1 MVRDAPTIIADLC
14 QPHSAKK
21 RKYAI
26 PQFTKALRREDR
38 FQAIWEDV
46 GGASGLASLMA
57 EFSIR
62 DLRELCKRLGMTASA
77 QQVRSQRRAALSELV
92 EILYQRRGREDSRP
106 VDRFYQHIIPACNL
120 EVVQRFEQEQKIE
133 WTISEER
140 LLLAGHPQLSESK
153 LLQEAFSKDN
163 LLFAHYQSL
172 LRGNIHFTRRILTT
186 LLVKD
191 KVNCPPDL
199 LDEVAMPLLKALRK
213 SRYNNET
220 RSQHLDLVL
229 QCIRKHQDAL
239 SGQLVLTTKGGLVQY
254 IVDRW
259 SDAPKGNANRRQLEL
274 HLVQAIKLIPT
285 LSLPR
290 GNKFEHLHQA
300 ISVSEKLSHEE
311 RYEFFRLLLL
321 HLQGFAVDIES
332 DSEQDLSRLKQ
343 DSRSCWPSSL
353 FFCMNE
359 RKSLRLFEKLEKLFP
374 QRDFLS
380 VERETGTVL
389 HQSQGVLKYSPVGDF
404 HVAKALLI
412 RRSKTQHERSEWPS
426 HGIELVKERRVKAQQ
441 SREAVERAYWAISA
455 LNLCVSVGDLATLR
469 ETIVWSQRFIK
480 DSAVTARLFTSNVF
494 KLREMEE
501 LLGAMPDED
510 FNSPTAAIAFT
521 TSLVKKDI
529 ELANQVL
536 VEMVST
542 VAMAVGE
549 PGFQATS
556 WSWVIDLVRSTA
568 DRRTSKLDVFF
579 ENLSKCN
586 ELDREKCQR
595 DLLDIVWKPT
605 TDLLIQIGAIVHDPA
620 LKTTNDDSLHDTLVS
635 GSHKDSVNGIYLYRR
650 IANTPISPHLLA
662 ELTKSLI
669 DQTRERLG
677 SRGLR
682 AQMQNIV
689 FAINRLATS
698 DQPSLACP
706 FICDL
711 VLDNDGQETSSWHRH
726 LLSPRFLS
734 ILPARAAQE
743 LLCTMANVMS
753 ERMRA
758 QNQNTDKIER
768 TERVKDGDATE
779 GANPSETKQSGEPS
793 VHPIKVTTIK
803 MLAQLLQHKVFI
815 NSFASCEILI
825 LLLSE
830 ARHIDIRTTITNSL
844 FAILEDPASVSS
856 IRKQIL
862 DALDKYC
869 VPVAA
874 QLNERRGLA
883 ESDWADAS
891 EHGSGLPIIGEDTPL
906 LDLMIEKAHLAKLE
920 EADKSRLVQLVMR
933 AIEQSAAQNSRWLN
947 LFMTKNHFSLD
958 EQLPELPVHLA
969 PLTKAFIQ
977 LRPYAP
983 LSFFSMVE
991 AAAFNRID
999 PLPGVKRITQSIE
1012 EDRDLINSNAGKHWR
1027 AQFSSGRIEGNR
1039 YNAEFIPFHVA
1050 TLMQERPELS
1060 EAELTSLQSL
1070 VTTCAAKML
1079 KVNSPGQV
1087 VSLVRKLCEKRLK
1100 DRENWGCWTRNCLP
1114 CIKTI
1119 IQMTKDAQA
1128 RPRTKDDPLP
1138 WLPSVFQLNL
1148 YCLPFPLSDAT
1159 DAEVKNFVEEL
1170 YKMIRG
1176 LSERQNRPYHLD
1188 FENLKREINY
1198 WPSKQSFGCF
1208 ALKLNAV
1215 QVYDFKSPQPPSLA
1229 DFLSCDIISHLIM
1242 QADDSQDIDADGEI
1256 KLLVREWENCNDDTI
1271 RAMGINL
1278 KLRKYWM
1285 ND

>member
-1 MVRDAPTIIADLC
+1 MVRDAPAIIADLC

-77 QQVRSQRRAALSELV
+77 QQVQSQRRAALGELV
-92 EILYQRRGREDSRP
+92 EIIYQRRGREDSRP

-120 EVVQRFEQEQKIE
+120 EVVQRFEQEQKIK

-186 LLVKD
+186 LLSKD

-199 LDEVAMPLLKALRK
+199 LDEVVMPLLKTLRK
-213 SRYNNET
+213 SRYDNET

-239 SGQLVLTTKGGLVQY
+239 SSQFLLTKGGFVQY

-259 SDAPKGNANRRQLEL
+259 SDAPQGSANRRQLEL

-285 LSLPR
+285 LSWSR

-321 HLQGFAVDIES
+321 HLQGFTIDIES

-359 RKSLRLFEKLEKLFP
+359 RKSLQLFEKLERLFP

-389 HQSQGVLKYSPVGDF
+389 HQSQGMLKYSPVGDF

-426 HGIELVKERRVKAQQ
+426 YGIELVKERRVKAQQ

-455 LNLCVSVGDLATLR
+455 LNLCVSVGDLATLQ
-469 ETIVWSQRFIK
+469 ETIVWSRRFIK

-501 LLGAMPDED
+501 LLGAMPDGD
-510 FNSPTAAIAFT
+510 VNSPTAAIAFT
-521 TSLVKKDI
+521 TSLVKNDI

-579 ENLSKCN
+579 ENLSKCT

-605 TDLLIQIGAIVHDPA
+605 TNLLIQTGAIVHDPA
-620 LKTTNDDSLHDTLVS
+620 LKTIADDSLHDTLVS

-682 AQMQNIV
+682 AQMQSVV
-689 FAINRLATS
+689 FAINSLATS
-698 DQPSLACP
+698 DEPSLACP

-711 VLDNDGQETSSWHRH
+711 ILDNEGQETSSWHRH

-753 ERMRA
+753 ERMRS

-768 TERVKDGDATE
+768 AERVKDGDATE
-779 GANPSETKQSGEPS
+779 GAKPSETKQSGEPS
-793 VHPIKVTTIK
+793 VQPIKVTTVK

-815 NSFASCEILI
+815 NSSVSCEILI

-830 ARHIDIRTTITNSL
+830 ARHIDIRTTIANSL
-844 FAILEDPASVSS
+844 FAILEDPASASY

-874 QLNERRGLA
+874 QLNERRGLT
-883 ESDWADAS
+883 ESDWAGA
-891 EHGSGLPIIGEDTPL
+891 SGLPIIGEETPL

-920 EADKSRLVQLVMR
+920 EADKSRLAQLVMR
-933 AIEQSAAQNSRWLN
+933 TIEQSAAQNSRWLN
-947 LFMTKNHFSLD
+947 LFMAKNHFSLD

-977 LRPYAP
+977 LRPYTP
-983 LSFFSMVE
+983 LSVFSMVE
-991 AAAFNRID
+991 AAALNHID

-1027 AQFSSGRIEGNR
+1027 SQFSSGCIEGNR

-1050 TLMQERPELS
+1050 TLMQERLELS
-1060 EAELTSLQSL
+1060 EVDLTSLQSL

-1079 KVNSPGQV
+1079 NVNSPGQV
-1087 VSLVRKLCEKRLK
+1087 VNLIRKLCEKRLK
-1100 DRENWGCWTRNCLP
+1100 DRENWGRWTRNCLP
-1114 CIKTI
+1114 CIRTI

-1159 DAEVKNFVEEL
+1159 GVEVKHFVEEL

-1176 LSERQNRPYHLD
+1176 LSERQNQLYHLD
-1188 FENLKREINY
+1188 LKNLKREINY

-1208 ALKLNAV
+1208 ALKLNEV
-1215 QVYDFKSPQPPSLA
+1215 QVYDFKSPQAPSLV
-1229 DFLSCDIISHLIM
+1229 DFLSCEIISHLLM
-1242 QADDSQDIDADGEI
+1242 KADDPKDTDAVEEI
-1256 KLLVREWENCNDDTI
+1256 KTLMREWENCNDETI
-1271 RAMGINL
+1271 RTMGINL
-1278 KLRKYWM
+1278 KRCLFWVAE
-1285 ND
+1285 D

>member
-1 MVRDAPTIIADLC
+1 MVRDAPSIIADLC

-21 RKYAI
+21 RNYAI
-26 PQFTKALRREDR
+26 PQFTKSLRREDR
-38 FQAIWEDV
+38 FQAVWEDV

-77 QQVRSQRRAALSELV
+77 QQVQSQRRAALGELV

-120 EVVQRFEQEQKIE
+120 EVVQRFEQDHKIE

-163 LLFAHYQSL
+163 LLFAQCRSL
-172 LRGNIHFTRRILTT
+172 LRGNIPFTGRILTT
-186 LLVKD
+186 LLAKD

-199 LDEVAMPLLKALRK
+199 FDEVIMPLLKTLRK
-213 SRYNNET
+213 SRYDNET

-239 SGQLVLTTKGGLVQY
+239 SGQLVLTKGGLVQY

-259 SDAPKGNANRRQLEL
+259 SDAPKGSANRRQLES
-274 HLVQAIKLIPT
+274 HLVEAIKLIPT
-285 LSLPR
+285 LSWSR

-300 ISVSEKLSHEE
+300 ISVGNLSHEE

-321 HLQGFAVDIES
+321 NLQGFTVDIES
-332 DSEQDLSRLKQ
+332 DSEQDWCRLKQ

-389 HQSQGVLKYSPVGDF
+389 HQSQGVIKYSPVGDF

-412 RRSKTQHERSEWPS
+412 RRSKTQHERSEWPIYA
-426 HGIELVKERRVKAQQ
+426 IELVKERRVKAQQ

-455 LNLCVSVGDLATLR
+455 LNLCVSVGDLATLQ
-469 ETIVWSQRFIK
+469 ETIVWSRRFIK
-480 DSAVTARLFTSNVF
+480 DSAVTSRLFTSNVF
-494 KLREMEE
+494 NTREMEE
-501 LLGAMPDED
+501 LLGAMPDGD
-510 FNSPTAAIAFT
+510 VNSPTAAIAFT
-521 TSLVKKDI
+521 TSLVKNDI

-542 VAMAVGE
+542 VAIAVGE

-579 ENLSKCN
+579 ENLSKCV

-605 TDLLIQIGAIVHDPA
+605 TDLLIQIGAIIHDPA
-620 LKTTNDDSLHDTLVS
+620 LKTTTDNSLYDTLVP
-635 GSHKDSVNGIYLYRR
+635 GSQKDSVNGIYLYRR

-662 ELTKSLI
+662 ELTKCLI
-669 DQTRERLG
+669 DQTREHLG

-682 AQMQNIV
+682 AQMQSVV
-689 FAINRLATS
+689 FAINSLATS

-711 VLDNDGQETSSWHRH
+711 VLDNEGQETSSWHRH

-743 LLCTMANVMS
+743 LLCTMASVMS
-753 ERMRA
+753 DRMRA
-758 QNQNTDKIER
+758 QNQNTDARER
-768 TERVKDGDATE
+768 VERVKDGDTTE
-779 GANPSETKQSGEPS
+779 GANTSETEQSGESS
-793 VHPIKVTTIK
+793 VHPIKVTTVK

-815 NSFASCEILI
+815 NSSVSCEILI

-844 FAILEDPASVSS
+844 FAVLEDPASASH

-862 DALDKYC
+862 DALEKYC

-874 QLNERRGLA
+874 QLNERRGLT
-883 ESDWADAS
+883 ESDWANAS
-891 EHGSGLPIIGEDTPL
+891 EHGSSLPIIGEDTPL
-906 LDLMIEKAHLAKLE
+906 LDLMIENAHLAKLE
-920 EADKSRLVQLVMR
+920 QADKSRLAQLVMR

-947 LFMTKNHFSLD
+947 LFMAKNHFTLD

-977 LRPYAP
+977 LRPYTP
-983 LSFFSMVE
+983 LSVFRMVE
-991 AAAFNRID
+991 AAALNHID

-1027 AQFSSGRIEGNR
+1027 SQFSSSRIERNR
-1039 YNAEFIPFHVA
+1039 HNAEFIPFHVA
-1050 TLMQERPELS
+1050 ILMQERPELN

-1087 VSLVRKLCEKRLK
+1087 VNL
-1100 DRENWGCWTRNCLP
+1100 
-1114 CIKTI
+1114 
-1119 IQMTKDAQA
+1119 MTKDAQA

-1148 YCLPFPLSDAT
+1148 HCLPFPLSDAT
-1159 DAEVKNFVEEL
+1159 DVEVENFVEEL
-1170 YKMIRG
+1170 YKMILG

-1229 DFLSCDIISHLIM
+1229 DFLSCDIIRHLLE
-1242 QADDSQDIDADGEI
+1242 QADDSQNTDAGEEI
-1256 KLLVREWENCNDDTI
+1256 KLLVKQQYGEQ
-1271 RAMGINL
+1271 AGF
-1278 KLRKYWM
+1278 
-1285 ND
+1285 

>member
-1 MVRDAPTIIADLC
+1 MVRDAPLIIADLC
-14 QPHSAKK
+14 QSHSAKK

-26 PQFTKALRREDR
+26 PQFTKSLRREDR
-38 FQAIWEDV
+38 FEAVWEDV

-77 QQVRSQRRAALSELV
+77 QQVQSQRRAALGELV
-92 EILYQRRGREDSRP
+92 EILYQRRGREDNRP

-120 EVVQRFEQEQKIE
+120 EVVQRFEQDQEIE
-133 WTISEER
+133 WTILEER
-140 LLLAGHPQLSESK
+140 LLLSGHPQLKESK

-163 LLFAHYQSL
+163 LLFAQYRSL
-172 LRGNIHFTRRILTT
+172 LRGNTPFTGRILTT
-186 LLVKD
+186 LLAKD

-199 LDEVAMPLLKALRK
+199 FDEVVMPLLKTLRK
-213 SRYNNET
+213 SRYDNET

-239 SGQLVLTTKGGLVQY
+239 SNQLLLTKGGLVQY

-259 SDAPKGNANRRQLEL
+259 SDAPKGSANRRQLEL

-285 LSLPR
+285 PSWSR
-290 GNKFEHLHQA
+290 GNGVGHLQRT
-300 ISVSEKLSHEE
+300 ICVSAKLSHEE

-321 HLQGFAVDIES
+321 HLQEFTVDIET
-332 DSEQDLSRLKQ
+332 DSEQDLSHLKQ
-343 DSRSCWPSSL
+343 NSRSCWPSSL
-353 FFCMNE
+353 FFCMDE

-380 VERETGTVL
+380 VERQTGTVL
-389 HQSQGVLKYSPVGDF
+389 HQSQGAIKHSPVGDF

-426 HGIELVKERRVKAQQ
+426 YAIELVKERRVKAQQ

-455 LNLCVSVGDLATLR
+455 LNLCVSVGDLATLQ
-469 ETIVWSQRFIK
+469 ETIVWSRRFIK
-480 DSAVTARLFTSNVF
+480 DSAVTSRLFTSNVF
-494 KLREMEE
+494 NTRELEE
-501 LLGAMPDED
+501 LLGAMPDGD
-510 FNSPTAAIAFT
+510 VNSPTAVIALT

-542 VAMAVGE
+542 VALAVGE

-579 ENLSKCN
+579 ENLTKCM

-620 LKTTNDDSLHDTLVS
+620 LKTTADDSLYDSLMP
-635 GSHKDSVNGIYLYRR
+635 GSHKDSINGIYLYRR

-662 ELTKSLI
+662 ELTKCLI
-669 DQTRERLG
+669 NQTREHLG

-682 AQMQNIV
+682 AQMQSVV
-689 FAINRLATS
+689 FAINSLATS

-711 VLDNDGQETSSWHRH
+711 VLDNEGQETSSWHRH

-743 LLCTMANVMS
+743 LLCTMASVMS

-758 QNQNTDKIER
+758 QNQNTDARER
-768 TERVKDGDATE
+768 VERVKDGDTTE
-779 GANPSETKQSGEPS
+779 GAKTSETKQAGKPS
-793 VHPIKVTTIK
+793 VHPIKVTTVK
-803 MLAQLLQHKVFI
+803 MLAQLLQHKLFI
-815 NSFASCEILI
+815 NSSVSCEILI

-844 FAILEDPASVSS
+844 FAVLEDPASTSH

-862 DALDKYC
+862 DALEKYC

-874 QLNERRGLA
+874 QLNERRGLT
-883 ESDWADAS
+883 ESDWANAS

-920 EADKSRLVQLVMR
+920 EADKSRLAQLVMR

-947 LFMTKNHFSLD
+947 LFMAKNHFSLD
-958 EQLPELPVHLA
+958 EQLPELPIHLS

-977 LRPYAP
+977 LRPYTP
-983 LSFFSMVE
+983 LSVFSMVE
-991 AAAFNRID
+991 AAALNHID

-1027 AQFSSGRIEGNR
+1027 SQFSSSRIERNR

-1050 TLMQERPELS
+1050 ILMQERPELS

-1087 VSLVRKLCEKRLK
+1087 VNLVRRLCEKRLK
-1100 DRENWGCWTRNCLP
+1100 DRENWGRWTRNCLP

-1138 WLPSVFQLNL
+1138 WLPSAFQLNL
-1148 YCLPFPLSDAT
+1148 QCLPFPLSDAT
-1159 DAEVKNFVEEL
+1159 DMEVQIFVEEL
-1170 YKMIRG
+1170 YKMILG
-1176 LSERQNRPYHLD
+1176 LSERQNQPYHLD
-1188 FENLKREINY
+1188 FEILKREINY

-1229 DFLSCDIISHLIM
+1229 DFLSCDIIRHLLM
-1242 QADDSQDIDADGEI
+1242 EADDSNDTNAGEEI
-1256 KLLVREWENCNDDTI
+1256 KLLVHEWENCNDDTI
-1271 RAMGINL
+1271 RMLGVNL

-1285 ND
+1285 TKS